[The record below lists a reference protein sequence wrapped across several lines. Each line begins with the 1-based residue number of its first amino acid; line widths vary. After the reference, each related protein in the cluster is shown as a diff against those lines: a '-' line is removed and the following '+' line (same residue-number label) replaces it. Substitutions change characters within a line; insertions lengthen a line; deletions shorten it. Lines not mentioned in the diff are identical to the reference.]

1 MVEILYWQK
10 PSEEAKVRPSLIQLR
25 DKSSERP
32 TETRST
38 SPDFE
43 KTSWSR
49 DLQVFSKL
57 VESAFS
63 VSRNRF
69 CSVPGENSTYGRRF
83 IPGKDTKWMPMA
95 NEAKWF
101 RKVGFVVNG
110 KLQRSKGVVQ
120 APGPL
125 MTSPCGSV
133 KRFKKTLNHHVDF
146 CRRTRD

>member
-25 DKSSERP
+25 DKTSERL

-83 IPGKDTKWMPMA
+83 IPEKDTKWMPVV
-95 NEAKWF
+95 NESKWF